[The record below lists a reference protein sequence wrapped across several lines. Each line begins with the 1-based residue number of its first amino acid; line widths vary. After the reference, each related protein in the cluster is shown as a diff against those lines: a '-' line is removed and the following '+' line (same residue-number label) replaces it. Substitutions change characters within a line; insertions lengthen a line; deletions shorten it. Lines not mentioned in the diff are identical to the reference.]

1 VLVVEQL
8 LILIINF
15 LFQSN
20 FRDRPS
26 KRLGPVGRQDVVV
39 GQDVRPS
46 DVAVHVSAPAVQE
59 NPARRHQEDRKEKF
73 PL

>member
-1 VLVVEQL
+1 MLVEEQL
-8 LILIINF
+8 LILMIF
-15 LFQSN
+15 FQSD

-39 GQDVRPS
+39 GQDVRPT

>member
-1 VLVVEQL
+1 MLVEEQL

-20 FRDRPS
+20 FRDS
-26 KRLGPVGRQDVVV
+26 SSERLGPVGRQDVVV
-39 GQDVRPS
+39 GQDVRPA

>member
-1 VLVVEQL
+1 MLVEEQL
-8 LILIINF
+8 LIIILNF
-15 LFQSN
+15 LFQGD

-39 GQDVRPS
+39 SQDVRPA
-46 DVAVHVSAPAVQE
+46 DVAVHVSSPAVQE